1 MPFRL
6 FIILVFFLE
15 IGYAYLDPITGT
27 MIIQVIVAAV
37 AAATLT
43 IKTYWIKIKAF
54 FLRNKKK

>member
-1 MPFRL
+1 MPLRL
-6 FIILVFFLE
+6 FIILMFFLD

-37 AAATLT
+37 AATVLT

-54 FLRNKKK
+54 IFKNKIK